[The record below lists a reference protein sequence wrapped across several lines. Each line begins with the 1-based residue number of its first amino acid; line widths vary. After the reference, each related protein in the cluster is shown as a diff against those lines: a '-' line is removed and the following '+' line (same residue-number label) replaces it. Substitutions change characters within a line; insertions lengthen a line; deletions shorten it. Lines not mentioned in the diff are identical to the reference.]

1 MKPDVGYQ
9 WFRCIACSILASG
22 FGPVF
27 HTVAQLPRLHALC
40 HLAIDG
46 LAI

>member
-1 MKPDVGYQ
+1 MSDINGLQGLK
-9 WFRCIACSILASG
+9 CIACSILASG

-40 HLAIDG
+40 YLAIDG